1 MPLPAYIEQPVREAN
16 HIALHP
22 VRNTIASM
30 MLVAKDEDMPGTG
43 AWVAQVREKIS
54 TDELLRHR
62 LVVIG
67 FFHAIL
73 PENDFPSFSDYLD
86 DMQRSDPVA
95 LRDKMLNT
103 YAHICINCSEEV
115 RTSKP
120 DWKMVLSS
128 PEAYVGF
135 LIDHFGKDL
144 VEADLETKA
153 YEYVVDPPAMRKLI
167 VDHMRWFWNEYMS
180 QEWARTEPMLR
191 ASVKAF
197 QNAKLENMSRLEMAR
212 YITGQDL
219 DEELWGKKSLNS
231 AERVVF
237 IPNPH
242 IGPYMTRFHF
252 RDTLGVVF
260 GARLP
265 EDASVRIPELDRA
278 EIVARMSALADDTR
292 LRILQMILEN
302 GEMRSQDIIEAVGLS
317 QPSVSRYLTQLIVT
331 GFLQERRVNGAK
343 AYALNRERIEKTLN
357 AIHNFLL
364 GNNMTTSHS
373 KK

>member
-1 MPLPAYIEQPVREAN
+1 
-16 HIALHP
+16 
-22 VRNTIASM
+22 M
-30 MLVAKDEDMPGTG
+30 MLVAKEDEMPGYG
-43 AWVAQVREKIS
+43 AWVAQTRVKLTAE
-54 TDELLRHR
+54 ELFRHR
-62 LVVIG
+62 LVIIG

-73 PENDFPSFSDYLD
+73 PENDFASFSDYLE
-86 DMQRSDPVA
+86 DMEKSDPVA
-95 LRDKMLNT
+95 LRDKMLNI
-103 YAHICINCSEEV
+103 YAQICINCAEEV

-120 DWKMVLSS
+120 DWEKVLSS
-128 PEAYVGF
+128 PKAYVQF
-135 LIDHFGKDL
+135 LVERFGPDL
-144 VEADLETKA
+144 VEKDLETRA
-153 YEYVVDPPAMRKLI
+153 YEYVNDPPAMRKLI
-167 VDHMRWFWNEYMS
+167 VDHLRWFWDKHMA

-197 QNAKLENMSRLEMAR
+197 RNANLEGMNRLEMAR

-219 DEELWGKKSLNS
+219 DETHWGKKSLDS

-242 IGPYMTRFHF
+242 IGPYVTRFHF

-260 GARLP
+260 GARQP

-278 EIVARMSALADDTR
+278 EIVARMAALADDTR
-292 LRILQMILEN
+292 LRILQMISEN

-317 QPSVSRYLTQLIVT
+317 QPSVSRYLTQLTVT
-331 GFLQERRVNGAK
+331 GFLQERRVNGGK

-364 GNNMTTSHS
+364 GA
-373 KK
+373 K